1 MWSGSWVSWKY
12 FLPARTLIAAQI
24 TLNQVARAHCCLH
37 FLMMAAFKR
46 AAYMEN
52 TKRNSST
59 AIVRKE
65 IFNTCLLEV
74 RHVIRNRFLIASGE
88 WREANGEGVRFKV
101 SFSFDFQGLP
111 QFVAC
116 GIQHTN
122 CSIEQAKSHFTQPG
136 SYMDG
141 LHLRWFLRV
150 FYEFSQRLRLRR
162 RAIKVRVPKRGKS
175 KRY

>member
-1 MWSGSWVSWKY
+1 
-12 FLPARTLIAAQI
+12 
-24 TLNQVARAHCCLH
+24 
-37 FLMMAAFKR
+37 
-46 AAYMEN
+46 MEN

-122 CSIEQAKSHFTQPG
+122 CSIEQAKSHFRQPG
-136 SYMDG
+136 SQAATWTRAA
-141 LHLRWFLRV
+141 LKVILTRVLRV
-150 FYEFSQRLRLRR
+150 FTAFAASSTSN
-162 RAIKVRVPKRGKS
+162 KS
-175 KRY
+175 ACAEEGEEQAVLKCETAH